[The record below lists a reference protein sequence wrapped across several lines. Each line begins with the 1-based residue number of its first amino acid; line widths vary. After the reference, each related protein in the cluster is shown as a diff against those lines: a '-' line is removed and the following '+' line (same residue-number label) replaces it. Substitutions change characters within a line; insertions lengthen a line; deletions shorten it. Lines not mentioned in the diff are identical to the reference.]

1 MHGVEIGAEVGHNNH
16 GSHYA
21 CWRDDFISCQA
32 SFKDSQIKY
41 LGMYLYN
48 IFFYSMKFDYEA
60 LKVMSDFKKT
70 LIILH

>member
-1 MHGVEIGAEVGHNNH
+1 MT
-16 GSHYA
+16 
-21 CWRDDFISCQA
+21 
-32 SFKDSQIKY
+32 SFRAKLLKDSQIKY